1 MCTGAC
7 PVPASC
13 KTLEGRS
20 YHSCFG
26 SCSALRERRVEQSET
41 EKPHPQIWASI
52 HAPAQTVPSPE
63 YPRLHLHEA
72 LPSESAWHMAS
83 LAHMPWPTLHM
94 SDVQSSSAEKQHPFQ
109 KGLSAR
115 DLPEGQA
122 GTIIAHITLAQDT
135 AKLGMRK
142 WTEVKA
148 SAPVGAGREQD
159 ERVDG
164 CRQETA
170 SAVNPNNNTAG
181 TRKYYAPRSLNVLG
195 LGLQHGS
202 VMTRRQPALS
212 FFAFAAHSSGSDLP
226 SHTSLSAES
235 KARQNE
241 HGSFPSAA
249 SSKNTGAAVR
259 HVAPAVAISAA
270 ASRSRRPPA
279 MTAKIG

>member
-83 LAHMPWPTLHM
+83 LAHMPWPTLHK

-148 SAPVGAGREQD
+148 
-159 ERVDG
+159 
-164 CRQETA
+164 
-170 SAVNPNNNTAG
+170 
-181 TRKYYAPRSLNVLG
+181 
-195 LGLQHGS
+195 
-202 VMTRRQPALS
+202 RRQRRWVQVANKMNESMAADKKQPAQS
-212 FFAFAAHSSGSDLP
+212 TP
-226 SHTSLSAES
+226 TTTRQ
-235 KARQNE
+235 AR
-241 HGSFPSAA
+241 A
-249 SSKNTGAAVR
+249 SITHRVR
-259 HVAPAVAISAA
+259 
-270 ASRSRRPPA
+270 
-279 MTAKIG
+279 